1 MTDKIATIR
10 GWIDESGLDITLEVD
25 GGIDTA
31 TISRAARAGADVF
44 VAGTAIFAA
53 QNRDYAGAIE
63 GLRQAARS

>member
-1 MTDKIATIR
+1 MS
-10 GWIDESGLDITLEVD
+10 ESILGLENKVVVVT
-25 GGIDTA
+25 GSSQGIGLGCA
-31 TISRAARAGADVF
+31 RQFARAGADVF